1 MEKAFSVLK
10 EYFNLKLFWTDFHND
25 LNNYIT
31 SLASSL
37 VFLSVYYFSLFYFL
51 CPLYVNLQYNTHGRE
66 VELPIVN
73 SFQRDSST

>member
-10 EYFNLKLFWTDFHND
+10 EYFNFKLFWTDFHND

-37 VFLSVYYFSLFYFL
+37 DFLSLYSFPFFFL

-66 VELPIVN
+66 VELPTVN